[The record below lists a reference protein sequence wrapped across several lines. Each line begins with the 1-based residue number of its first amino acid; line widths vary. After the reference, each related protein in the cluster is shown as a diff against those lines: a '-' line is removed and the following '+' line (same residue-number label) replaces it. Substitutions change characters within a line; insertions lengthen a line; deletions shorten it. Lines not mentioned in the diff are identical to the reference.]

1 MIDSF
6 TNRIIKQEVSKTTE
20 SVDVGRDR
28 ISEEGCRYNPGNIQC
43 LKRNYINLLKIYEEV
58 IQFSGENLISKR
70 IATQF
75 SHKRHQVVIEI
86 FSRQSE
92 TAHRGRSVVVFV
104 LHREKNRRLTAKV
117 RRGKSGIVARSITY

>member
-1 MIDSF
+1 MSGINQGVS
-6 TNRIIKQEVSKTTE
+6 EVTE
-20 SVDVGRDR
+20 PVDVGSDR
-28 ISEEGCRYNPGNIQC
+28 ISEEGCRGNPGNIQR
-43 LKRNYINLLKIYEEV
+43 LKRSYINLLEIYEGV
-58 IQFSGENLISKR
+58 GQFSRENLISKR
-70 IATQF
+70 IAAQF

-117 RRGKSGIVARSITY
+117 RRGKSGSVARSITY